1 MEKTIFIEDIGEV
14 RLWKSSRARRV
25 SIRITPGGQVTVTIP
40 AHSGWNAALRFLE
53 QKKKW
58 VKKTLVRLEEKRPPR
73 RVYHP
78 GENPFTRRHRLFLLP
93 DSKISEKVQARIS
106 GGKIT
111 VTYPAAWPLSHPL
124 LQEMISSLRIR
135 ALRNE
140 ARVYL
145 PGRLTELAGRYG
157 YTYRRLF
164 LKNLKSRWGSCS
176 SAGNINLNIR
186 LMDLP
191 DHLIDYVILH
201 ELAHTRHKNHGP
213 AFWAELEMTTGN
225 ARKLD
230 KELNRYHI
238 FQDL

>member
-1 MEKTIFIEDIGEV
+1 M
-14 RLWKSSRARRV
+14 
-25 SIRITPGGQVTVTIP
+25 
-40 AHSGWNAALRFLE
+40 NAAEKFREMSTDELR
-53 QKKKW
+53 QKAVEFKRELFTKQE
-58 VKKTLVRLEEKRPPR
+58 VLRNSVRS
-73 RVYHP
+73 YHP

-93 DSKISEKVQARIS
+93 DSKISGKVQARIS
-106 GGKIT
+106 GGEIT

-124 LQEMISSLRIR
+124 LQEMIGSLHIR
-135 ALRNE
+135 TLRNE
-140 ARVYL
+140 ARAYL

-191 DHLIDYVILH
+191 DHLIDYVLLH

-213 AFWAELEMTTGN
+213 AFWTELEMTTGN
-225 ARKLD
+225 ARELD

-238 FQDL
+238 FQDP